1 MFDLGNVIVPW
12 ERRRALEQF
21 VDDPTEVERLA
32 DEVFTMEVNHLL
44 DLGHPLEVIRA
55 EIEAAHPGH
64 GWVIDSYVEHFGH
77 SLGPVIEGSVA
88 LVDDLLDAGVR
99 CAGLTNWSAICWRG
113 IPESIPVL
121 GRLEGIVVSG
131 EIGISKPDPAI
142 FHHLEERFA
151 VHGDQVLFFDDNAP
165 QHRGGAS
172 RRMARRGVHDAGAG
186 PGRRRPGGSAERTDQ
201 TSGAVRWAAMPS
213 DPRA

>member
-1 MFDLGNVIVPW
+1 MGERKPGVELVVFDLGNVIVPW

-99 CAGLTNWSAICWRG
+99 CAGLTNWSAICWQG

-131 EIGISKPDPAI
+131 EIGISKPNPAI

-165 QHRGGAS
+165 NIEA
-172 RRMARRGVHDAGAG
+172 ARAVGWRAEVFTTPEQARADVVRAGLLAH
-186 PGRRRPGGSAERTDQ
+186 
-201 TSGAVRWAAMPS
+201 
-213 DPRA
+213 